1 MSRLTTKTSRVFG
14 KSSPT
19 KTKTTTSVSDN
30 NNLRV
35 KIWNSDTMQFEISI
49 ADGIAAS
56 ATSNC
61 HQTVTTILKQTPL
74 QRSDC
79 YETENISPAI
89 TIHQPIFDSFSW
101 NIQTQLVI
109 PKSTCVNLS
118 SGDGDGLGRV
128 LCLS

>member
-19 KTKTTTSVSDN
+19 KTKTTIPVSDN

-89 TIHQPIFDSFSW
+89 TINQPIFEIHVEIAGEIKHQKHESVFRSK
-101 NIQTQLVI
+101 NT
-109 PKSTCVNLS
+109 KN
-118 SGDGDGLGRV
+118 
-128 LCLS
+128 